1 MQARTG
7 HAGLQFAG
15 RHAKRSAVSNQSGA
29 PLPLFLG
36 LDTGG
41 TYTDAVLFDPARGV
55 LAAAKSL
62 TTKHDLTIGLQGAV
76 EGVLGQAGE
85 DIAMV
90 GLSTTLA
97 TNAIVE
103 GHASPICLLLAGYE
117 PSALDRA
124 GLRQALAGDPVVFI
138 GGGHGPQGD
147 EQQPLD
153 LAAAAEAIRSHAPKV
168 SAFAISAYFSVRNPA
183 HEIALRQLVREM
195 TDRPVTCGHEL
206 TSKLDAP
213 RRALTCALNARLIP
227 QLQQLVRAVLG
238 LLSARAIDAP
248 LMVVK
253 GDGSLIAAAVA
264 MESPV
269 ETILSGPA
277 ASVVGAHYLS
287 GEGDVL
293 DADMGGTTTDIALL
307 AGGRPVLNRDGATV
321 GGFRTM
327 IEAVGVHTFGLGGD
341 SEVRVEEQGLIAGP
355 RRVMPLSLLAH
366 QYPAALAVLREQAES
381 GEPIRRP
388 GQFALRQRPLDT
400 GQGSLNPAQAALWN
414 RLADGPQPLATLV
427 SGPSGARALARLVD
441 RGLVLLAGFTPS
453 DAAHIL
459 GLQQDWS
466 VEGARL
472 GAQIFL
478 RTDRQSEWRPP
489 ADTAGFA
496 GQVVEQVV
504 RQSGQ
509 VILSSA
515 IADDDHIAER
525 DWGRLGRRL
534 VGRAVASKP
543 PTVPLVE
550 VQLRLCRPL
559 VAIGAPVAAYYPEV
573 AKRLHTRLVIPPHA
587 GVTNAVGA
595 VASGVVQ
602 TAEALITQPSEGQF
616 RLHVASGVEDFDNL
630 ESAARR
636 ATVAVRGMAE
646 TKARRA
652 GAAEV
657 QVSLSRNDKVVRE
670 KGGLDLFIE
679 SRIAATAF
687 GRPRLAH

>member
-1 MQARTG
+1 M
-7 HAGLQFAG
+7 
-15 RHAKRSAVSNQSGA
+15 
-29 PLPLFLG
+29 PLFLG

-41 TYTDAVLFDPARGV
+41 TYTDAVLFDPAKGV

-62 TTKHDLTIGLQGAV
+62 TTKHDLSIGLQGAM

-117 PSALDRA
+117 PTALDRA

-138 GGGHGPQGD
+138 AGGHGPQGD
-147 EQQPLD
+147 EQHPLD
-153 LAAAAEAIRSHAPKV
+153 LAAAAAAIRAHAPKV
-168 SAFAISAYFSVRNPA
+168 AAFAISAYFSVRNPA
-183 HEIALRQLVREM
+183 HEIALRRLVREL
-195 TDRPVTCGHEL
+195 TDLPVSCGHEL

-238 LLSARAIDAP
+238 LLAARGIEAP

-253 GDGSLIAAAVA
+253 GDGSLIEAALA
-264 MESPV
+264 MECPV

-287 GEGDVL
+287 GEGDVFVV
-293 DADMGGTTTDIALL
+293 DMGGTTSDIALL
-307 AGGRPVLNRDGATV
+307 AGGWPVLNRDGATV

-327 IEAVGVHTFGLGGD
+327 VEAVGVHTFGLGGD
-341 SEVRVEEQGLIAGP
+341 SEVRLEEHGLIAGP

-366 QYPAALAVLREQAES
+366 QYPAALATLREQAGS
-381 GEPIRRP
+381 SEPMGHRGR
-388 GQFALRQRPLDT
+388 FAIRQRPLDA
-400 GQGSLNPAQAALWN
+400 GQSSLNPAQAAVWK
-414 RLADGPQPLATLV
+414 RLADGPQPLATLI
-427 SGPSGARALARLVD
+427 SGPAAVRALGRLVD

-459 GLQQDWS
+459 GLQQGWS
-466 VEGARL
+466 VEAARL
-472 GAQIFL
+472 GARIFQ
-478 RTDRQSEWRPP
+478 RADPQGDWRPA
-489 ADTAGFA
+489 ADAAGFA
-496 GQVVEQVV
+496 GQVIEQVV

-515 IADDDHIAER
+515 IAEADHIAER

-534 VGRAVASKP
+534 VGRALAGKSAKM
-543 PTVPLVE
+543 PLVE
-550 VQLRLCRPL
+550 VQLRLTRPL
-559 VAIGAPVAAYYPEV
+559 VAIGAPVGAYYPEV
-573 AKRLHTRLVIPPHA
+573 ARRLHTRLVIPPHA
-587 GVTNAVGA
+587 DVTNAVGA

-602 TAEALITQPSEGQF
+602 TVEALITQPSEGHF
-616 RLHVASGVEDFDNL
+616 RLHIASGIEDFIDL
-630 ESAARR
+630 EAAAAR
-636 ATVAVRGMAE
+636 ALEAAQAQAE
-646 TKARRA
+646 AQARRA
-652 GAAEV
+652 GAAEL
-657 QVSLSRNDKVVRE
+657 QVSVSRRDKVVRE
-670 KGGLDLFIE
+670 KGGLEIFIE

>member
-1 MQARTG
+1 
-7 HAGLQFAG
+7 
-15 RHAKRSAVSNQSGA
+15 
-29 PLPLFLG
+29 LPLFLG

-41 TYTDAVLFDPARGV
+41 TYTDAVLFDPAKGV

-62 TTKHDLTIGLQGAV
+62 TTKYDLSIGLKGAM

-85 DIAMV
+85 DVAMV

-117 PSALDRA
+117 PTALDRA

-138 GGGHGPQGD
+138 AGGHGPQGD
-147 EQQPLD
+147 EQRPLD
-153 LAAAAEAIRSHAPKV
+153 LAAAAAAISAHAPKV
-168 SAFAISAYFSVRNPA
+168 AAFAISAYFSVRNPA
-183 HEIALRQLVREM
+183 HEIALRRLVREL
-195 TDRPVTCGHEL
+195 TDLPVSCGHEL

-227 QLQQLVRAVLG
+227 QLQQLVRAVLA
-238 LLSARAIDAP
+238 LLAERGIKAP

-253 GDGSLIAAAVA
+253 GDGSLIEAAVA
-264 MESPV
+264 MECPV

-287 GEGDVL
+287 GEGDVFV
-293 DADMGGTTTDIALL
+293 ADMGGTTSDIALL

-327 IEAVGVHTFGLGGD
+327 VEAVGVHTFGLGGD
-341 SEVRVEEQGLIAGP
+341 SEVRLEEHGLIIGP
-355 RRVMPLSLLAH
+355 RRLMPLSLLAH
-366 QYPAALAVLREQAES
+366 QHPAALATLGEQARS
-381 GEPIRRP
+381 SEPIRHP
-388 GQFALRQRPLDT
+388 GRFAIRQRPLDA
-400 GQGSLNPAQAALWN
+400 GQASLNPPQAAIWN
-414 RLADGPQPLATLV
+414 RLADGPQPVATLV
-427 SGPSGARALARLVD
+427 SGPTAVRALGRLVD
-441 RGLVLLAGFTPS
+441 RGIVLLAGFTPS

-459 GLQQDWS
+459 GLQRGWS
-466 VEGARL
+466 VEAARL

-478 RTDRQSEWRPP
+478 RANPQGEWRPA
-489 ADTAGFA
+489 ADAAGFA
-496 GQVVEQVV
+496 AEVVEHVI

-525 DWGRLGRRL
+525 EWGRLGRRL
-534 VGRAVASKP
+534 VGRALAGEP
-543 PTVPLVE
+543 AQIPLVE
-550 VQLRLCRPL
+550 VRLRLTRPL
-559 VAIGAPVAAYYPEV
+559 VAIGAPVGAYYPEV
-573 AKRLHTRLVIPPHA
+573 ARRLHTRLVIPPHA
-587 GVTNAVGA
+587 EVTNAVGA

-602 TAEALITQPSEGQF
+602 TAEALITQPSEGNF
-616 RLHVASGVEDFDNL
+616 RLHIASGVEDFDDL
-630 ESAARR
+630 ESAAAR
-636 ATVAVRGMAE
+636 AIEAARAQAE
-646 TKARRA
+646 ALARRA
-652 GAAEV
+652 GAAEL
-657 QVSLSRNDKVVRE
+657 QISISRKDKVVRG
-670 KGGLDLFIE
+670 KGGLDIFIE

>member
-1 MQARTG
+1 
-7 HAGLQFAG
+7 
-15 RHAKRSAVSNQSGA
+15 
-29 PLPLFLG
+29 LPLFLG

-41 TYTDAVLFDPARGV
+41 TYTDAVLFDPAKGV

-62 TTKHDLTIGLQGAV
+62 TTKQDLSIGLKGAM

-85 DIAMV
+85 GIAMV

-117 PSALDRA
+117 PTALDRA

-138 GGGHGPQGD
+138 AGGHGPQGD
-147 EQQPLD
+147 EQHPLD
-153 LAAAAEAIRSHAPKV
+153 LAAAAAAIRAHAPKV
-168 SAFAISAYFSVRNPA
+168 AAFAISAYFSVRNPA
-183 HEIALRQLVREM
+183 HEIALRRLVREL
-195 TDRPVTCGHEL
+195 TDLPVSCGHEL

-238 LLSARAIDAP
+238 LLAERGIAAP

-253 GDGSLIAAAVA
+253 GDGSLIEAAVA

-287 GEGDVL
+287 GEGDVFVV
-293 DADMGGTTTDIALL
+293 DMGGTTSDIALL

-327 IEAVGVHTFGLGGD
+327 VEAVGVHTFGLGGD
-341 SEVRVEEQGLIAGP
+341 SEVRLEEHGLIVGP

-366 QYPAALAVLREQAES
+366 QYPATLAILHEQDES
-381 GEPIRRP
+381 SEPMSHRGR
-388 GQFALRQRPLDT
+388 FAIRQRPLDA
-400 GQGSLNPAQAALWN
+400 GQASLNPAQESVWK
-414 RLADGPQPLATLV
+414 RLAEGPQPLASLI
-427 SGPSGARALARLVD
+427 SGPVAVRALGRLVD
-441 RGLVLLAGFTPS
+441 RGLVLLARFTPS
-453 DAAHIL
+453 DATHIL
-459 GLQQDWS
+459 GLQKGWS
-466 VEGARL
+466 VEAARL

-478 RTDRQSEWRPP
+478 RANPQGDWRPA
-489 ADTAGFA
+489 ADAAGFA
-496 GQVVEQVV
+496 DQVVEQVV

-534 VGRAVASKP
+534 VGRAVAGKP
-543 PTVPLVE
+543 VKVPLVE
-550 VQLRLCRPL
+550 VELRLTRPL
-559 VAIGAPVAAYYPEV
+559 VAIGAPVGAYYPAV

-587 GVTNAVGA
+587 EVTNAVGA

-602 TAEALITQPSEGQF
+602 TVEALITQPSEGHF
-616 RLHVASGVEDFDNL
+616 RLHIASGVEDFSDL
-630 ESAARR
+630 ESAAAR
-636 ATVAVRGMAE
+636 AIEAAQAQAE
-646 TKARRA
+646 AQARRA
-652 GAAEV
+652 GAAEL
-657 QVSLSRNDKVVRE
+657 QVSVSRKDKVVRE
-670 KGGLDLFIE
+670 KGGLAIFIE

>member
-1 MQARTG
+1 
-7 HAGLQFAG
+7 
-15 RHAKRSAVSNQSGA
+15 
-29 PLPLFLG
+29 LPLFLG

-41 TYTDAVLFDPARGV
+41 TYTDAVLFDPAKGV

-62 TTKHDLTIGLQGAV
+62 TTKHDLSIGLKGAM
-76 EGVLGQAGE
+76 EGVLGRAGE

-117 PSALDRA
+117 PTALDRA
-124 GLRQALAGDPVVFI
+124 GLRQALAGDPVVFLA
-138 GGGHGPQGD
+138 GGHEPQGD
-147 EQQPLD
+147 EQHPLD
-153 LAAAAEAIRSHAPKV
+153 LAAAAAAIRAHAPKV

-183 HEIALRQLVREM
+183 HEIALRRLVREL
-195 TDRPVTCGHEL
+195 TDLPVTCGHEL

-238 LLSARAIDAP
+238 LLAERGIKAP

-253 GDGSLIAAAVA
+253 GDGSLIEAAVA

-287 GEGDVL
+287 GEGDVFVV
-293 DADMGGTTTDIALL
+293 DMGGTTSDIALL
-307 AGGRPVLNRDGATV
+307 AGGRPVLNRDGAIV

-327 IEAVGVHTFGLGGD
+327 VEAVGVHTFGLGGD
-341 SEVRVEEQGLIAGP
+341 SEVRLEAHGLIVGP

-366 QYPAALAVLREQAES
+366 QYPAALAVLREQEGS
-381 GEPIRRP
+381 SDPIRQR
-388 GQFALRQRPLDT
+388 GRFAIRQRPLDA
-400 GQGSLNPAQAALWN
+400 GQASLNPAQAAVWN

-427 SGPSGARALARLVD
+427 AGPAAVRALGRLVD

-459 GLQQDWS
+459 GLQRGWS
-466 VEGARL
+466 VEAARL
-472 GAQIFL
+472 GAEIFL
-478 RTDRQSEWRPP
+478 RADAQGDWHP
-489 ADTAGFA
+489 AGDAAGFA
-496 GQVVEQVV
+496 AQVVEQVV

-534 VGRAVASKP
+534 VGRALAGE
-543 PTVPLVE
+543 PTKIPLVE
-550 VQLRLCRPL
+550 VQLRLTRPL
-559 VAIGAPVAAYYPEV
+559 VAIGAPVGAYYPEV

-587 GVTNAVGA
+587 EVTNAVGA
-595 VASGVVQ
+595 VAGGVAQ
-602 TAEALITQPSEGQF
+602 TAEALITQPSEGYF
-616 RLHVASGVEDFDNL
+616 RLHIASGVEDFEDL
-630 ESAARR
+630 ESAAAR
-636 ATVAVRGMAE
+636 AIAAVEAQAE
-646 TKARRA
+646 AQARRA
-652 GAAEV
+652 GAAEL
-657 QVSLSRNDKVVRE
+657 QVSVSRKDKVVRE
-670 KGGLDLFIE
+670 KGGLEIFIE

>member
-1 MQARTG
+1 V
-7 HAGLQFAG
+7 LQFAG
-15 RHAKRSAVSNQSGA
+15 WHGKRSAVSNQPGA
-29 PLPLFLG
+29 PLSLFLG

-41 TYTDAVLFDPARGV
+41 TYTDAVLFDTAKGV

-62 TTKHDLTIGLQGAV
+62 TTKHDLSIGLRGAM

-85 DIAMV
+85 EIAMV

-117 PSALDRA
+117 PTALDRA
-124 GLRQALAGDPVVFI
+124 GLRQALAGDPVIFI
-138 GGGHGPQGD
+138 AGGHGPQGD

-153 LAAAAEAIRSHAPKV
+153 LAAAAAAITAHAPKV

-183 HEIALRQLVREM
+183 HEIALRHLVREM

-238 LLSARAIDAP
+238 LMSQRGIQAP

-253 GDGSLIAAAVA
+253 GDGSLIAADVA

-287 GEGDVL
+287 GEGDVFVV
-293 DADMGGTTTDIALL
+293 DMGGTTTDIALL

-327 IEAVGVHTFGLGGD
+327 VEAVGVHTFGLGGD
-341 SEVRVEEQGLIAGP
+341 SEVRVEDSGLIVGP

-366 QYPAALAVLREQAES
+366 QYPGALAVLQDQAGS
-381 GEPIRRP
+381 SDPVRHP
-388 GQFALRQRPLDT
+388 GQFALRQRPLDA

-414 RLADGPQPLATLV
+414 RLGEGPQPLASLV
-427 SGPSGARALARLVD
+427 SSPTAMRALGRLVD
-441 RGLVLLAGFTPS
+441 RGLVLLAGITPS

-459 GLQQDWS
+459 GLQQGWS
-466 VEGARL
+466 AEAARL
-472 GAQIFL
+472 GAQLFL
-478 RTDRQSEWRPP
+478 RIDRPGEWRP
-489 ADTAGFA
+489 ASEAAGFA
-496 GQVVEQVV
+496 EQIVEQVV
-504 RQSGQ
+504 RQSGRA
-509 VILSSA
+509 ILSSA
-515 IADDDHIAER
+515 IADGDGIQER
-525 DWGRLGRRL
+525 DWGPLGRHL
-534 VGRAVASKP
+534 VNRAVADKP
-543 PTVPLVE
+543 ISPPLVD
-550 VQLRLCRPL
+550 VQLRLNRPL
-559 VAIGAPVAAYYPEV
+559 VAIGAPVGAYYPAV
-573 AKRLHTRLVIPPHA
+573 ASRLHTRLVIPPHA

-602 TAEALITQPSEGQF
+602 TSEALITQPTEGLF
-616 RLHVASGVEDFDNL
+616 RLHVASGVEDFTSL
-630 ESAARR
+630 EKAAER
-636 ATVAVRGMAE
+636 ASLAVRALAE
-646 TKARRA
+646 AQAQRA

-657 QVSLSRNDKVVRE
+657 QVSLSREDKVVRE

>member
-1 MQARTG
+1 
-7 HAGLQFAG
+7 
-15 RHAKRSAVSNQSGA
+15 
-29 PLPLFLG
+29 LPLFLG

-41 TYTDAVLFDPARGV
+41 TYTDAVLFDPAKGV

-62 TTKHDLTIGLQGAV
+62 TTKHDLSLGLKGAM
-76 EGVLGQAGE
+76 EGVLGEAGG

-124 GLRQALAGDPVVFI
+124 GLRQALGSDPVVFI
-138 GGGHGPQGD
+138 AGGHGPQGD

-153 LAAAAEAIRSHAPKV
+153 LEAAAAAIRAHAPKV
-168 SAFAISAYFSVRNPA
+168 AAFAVSAYFSVRNPA
-183 HEIALRQLVREM
+183 HEIALRKLVRELS
-195 TDRPVTCGHEL
+195 DRPVTCGHEL

-238 LLSARAIDAP
+238 LLAARGIKAP

-253 GDGSLIAAAVA
+253 GDGSLIEASVA

-287 GEGDVL
+287 GEGDVFVV
-293 DADMGGTTTDIALL
+293 DMGGTTTDIALL

-327 IEAVGVHTFGLGGD
+327 VEAVGVHTFGLGGD
-341 SEVRVEEQGLIAGP
+341 SEVRLGEHGLIVGP
-355 RRVMPLSLLAH
+355 RRVMPLSLLGYQH
-366 QYPAALAVLREQAES
+366 PAMLAALREQEAS
-381 GEPIRRP
+381 REPVREP
-388 GQFALRQRPLDT
+388 GRFAIRQRPLDA
-400 GQGSLNPAQAALWN
+400 GQASLNPAQAAIWN
-414 RLADGPQPLATLV
+414 QLADGPQSLANLI
-427 SGPSGARALARLVD
+427 SGPAAGRALGRLVD
-441 RGLVLLAGFTPS
+441 RGLVLMAGFTPS

-459 GLQQDWS
+459 GQQKGWS
-466 VEGARL
+466 LEAASL
-472 GAQIFL
+472 GAKLFL
-478 RTDRQSEWRPP
+478 RTEIQSEWRP
-489 ADTAGFA
+489 AGDAAGFA
-496 GQVVEQVV
+496 VQVVEQVV
-504 RQSGQ
+504 RQSAQ
-509 VILSSA
+509 VILASA

-525 DWGRLGRRL
+525 DWGRLGRHL
-534 VGRAVASKP
+534 VNRAVAGAGSAA
-543 PTVPLVE
+543 PLVD
-550 VQLRLCRPL
+550 VQLRLTHSL
-559 VAIGAPVAAYYPEV
+559 VAIGAPVEAYYPEV
-573 AKRLHTRLVIPPHA
+573 ARRLHTRLVIPPHA

-602 TAEALITQPSEGQF
+602 TAEALITQPSEGLF
-616 RLHVASGVEDFDNL
+616 RLHMASGIEDFASL
-630 ESAARR
+630 EGAAER
-636 ATVAVRGMAE
+636 ATASAE
-646 TKARRA
+646 EQARAQALRA
-652 GAAEV
+652 GAGEL
-657 QVSLSRNDKVVRE
+657 QVSLSRKDKIVRE
-670 KGGLDLFIE
+670 KGGHNIFIE

-687 GRPRLAH
+687 GRPRLAR

>member
-1 MQARTG
+1 M
-7 HAGLQFAG
+7 
-15 RHAKRSAVSNQSGA
+15 
-29 PLPLFLG
+29 PLFLG

-62 TTKHDLTIGLQGAV
+62 TTKHDLSIGLQGAM
-76 EGVLGQAGE
+76 EGVLGKAGE

-117 PSALDRA
+117 PGALDRA

-138 GGGHGPQGD
+138 AGGHGPQGD
-147 EQQPLD
+147 EQQALD
-153 LAAAAEAIRSHAPKV
+153 LAGAAAAIRAHASKV
-168 SAFAISAYFSVRNPA
+168 AAFAVSAYFSVRNPA
-183 HEIALRQLVREM
+183 HEIALRRLVRELS
-195 TDRPVTCGHEL
+195 DLPVSCGHEL

-238 LLSARAIDAP
+238 LLAARGIKAP

-253 GDGSLIAAAVA
+253 GDGSLIEAAVA
-264 MESPV
+264 MECPV

-277 ASVVGAHYLS
+277 ASVVGARYLS
-287 GEGDVL
+287 GEDDVFVV
-293 DADMGGTTTDIALL
+293 DMGGTTSDIALL

-327 IEAVGVHTFGLGGD
+327 VEAVGVHTFGLGGD
-341 SEVRVEEQGLIAGP
+341 SEVRVEDQGLMVGP
-355 RRVMPLSLLAH
+355 RRVLPLSLLAR
-366 QYPAALAVLREQAES
+366 QYPAALAVLREQEGS
-381 GEPIRRP
+381 SDPIAHR
-388 GQFALRQRPLDT
+388 GQFAIRQRPLDA
-400 GQGSLNPAQAALWN
+400 GQASLNPAQAAVWN
-414 RLADGPQPLATLV
+414 RLADGPQPLATLI
-427 SGPSGARALARLVD
+427 SGPAAGRALGRLVD

-459 GLQQDWS
+459 GLQQGWS
-466 VEGARL
+466 VEAARL
-472 GAQIFL
+472 GARIFL
-478 RTDRQSEWRPP
+478 RADPRGDWRP
-489 ADTAGFA
+489 AVDAAGFA
-496 GQVVEQVV
+496 AQVVEQVV

-534 VGRAVASKP
+534 VGRALAEEPAGEPAKI
-543 PTVPLVE
+543 PLVE
-550 VQLRLCRPL
+550 VQLRLTRPL
-559 VAIGAPVAAYYPEV
+559 VAIGAPVGAYYPDV

-587 GVTNAVGA
+587 EVTNAVGA

-602 TAEALITQPSEGQF
+602 TVEALITQPSEGRF
-616 RLHVASGVEDFDNL
+616 RLHIASGVEDFTDL
-630 ESAARR
+630 ESAAAR
-636 ATVAVRGMAE
+636 AIAAAE
-646 TKARRA
+646 TLAESQARRA
-652 GAAEV
+652 GAGEL
-657 QVSLSRNDKVVRE
+657 QVSVSRKDKAVRE
-670 KGGLDLFIE
+670 KGGFEIFIE

-687 GRPRLAH
+687 GRPRLAR

>member
-1 MQARTG
+1 
-7 HAGLQFAG
+7 
-15 RHAKRSAVSNQSGA
+15 
-29 PLPLFLG
+29 LPLFLG

-41 TYTDAVLFDPARGV
+41 TYTDAVLFDPAKGV
-55 LAAAKSL
+55 LATAKSL
-62 TTKHDLTIGLQGAV
+62 TTKHDLSIGLKGAM

-85 DIAMV
+85 AIAMV

-117 PSALDRA
+117 PTALDRA

-138 GGGHGPQGD
+138 AGGHGPQGD
-147 EQQPLD
+147 EQHPLD
-153 LAAAAEAIRSHAPKV
+153 LAAAAAAIRAHAPKV
-168 SAFAISAYFSVRNPA
+168 AAFAISAYFSVRNPA
-183 HEIALRQLVREM
+183 HEIALRRLVREL
-195 TDRPVTCGHEL
+195 TDLPVSCGHEL

-238 LLSARAIDAP
+238 LLAERGIKAP

-253 GDGSLIAAAVA
+253 GDGSLIEAAVA
-264 MESPV
+264 MECPV

-277 ASVVGAHYLS
+277 ASVVGAHFLS
-287 GEGDVL
+287 GEGDVFV
-293 DADMGGTTTDIALL
+293 ADMGGTTSDIALL

-327 IEAVGVHTFGLGGD
+327 VEAVGVHTFGLGGD
-341 SEVRVEEQGLIAGP
+341 SEVRLEEHGLIIGP
-355 RRVMPLSLLAH
+355 RRLMPLSLLAH
-366 QYPAALAVLREQAES
+366 QHPAALATLGEQARS
-381 GEPIRRP
+381 SEPIRHP
-388 GQFALRQRPLDT
+388 GRFAIRQRPLDA
-400 GQGSLNPAQAALWN
+400 GQASLNPQQAAIWN
-414 RLADGPQPLATLV
+414 RLADGPQPVATLV
-427 SGPSGARALARLVD
+427 SGPAAVRALGRLVD

-459 GLQQDWS
+459 GLQRGWS
-466 VEGARL
+466 VEAARL

-478 RTDRQSEWRPP
+478 RANPQGDWRP
-489 ADTAGFA
+489 AVDAAGFA
-496 GQVVEQVV
+496 AEVVEHVI

-525 DWGRLGRRL
+525 EWGRLGRRL
-534 VGRAVASKP
+534 VGRALAGEP
-543 PTVPLVE
+543 AQIPLVE
-550 VQLRLCRPL
+550 VRLRLTRPL
-559 VAIGAPVAAYYPEV
+559 VAIGAPVGAYYPEV
-573 AKRLHTRLVIPPHA
+573 ARRLHTRLVIPPHA
-587 GVTNAVGA
+587 EVTNAVGA

-602 TAEALITQPSEGQF
+602 TVEALITQPSEGNF
-616 RLHVASGVEDFDNL
+616 RLHIASGVEDFDDL
-630 ESAARR
+630 ESAAAHGIEAAR
-636 ATVAVRGMAE
+636 AQAQAL
-646 TKARRA
+646 ARRA
-652 GAAEV
+652 GAAEL
-657 QVSLSRNDKVVRE
+657 QVSVSRKDKVVRE
-670 KGGLDLFIE
+670 KGGLDIFIE

>member
-1 MQARTG
+1 
-7 HAGLQFAG
+7 
-15 RHAKRSAVSNQSGA
+15 
-29 PLPLFLG
+29 LPLFLG

-41 TYTDAVLFDPARGV
+41 TYTDAVLFDPAKGV

-62 TTKHDLTIGLQGAV
+62 TTKHDLSIGLKGAM

-117 PSALDRA
+117 PTALDRA
-124 GLRQALAGDPVVFI
+124 GLRQALAGDPAVFI
-138 GGGHGPQGD
+138 AGGHGPQGD
-147 EQQPLD
+147 EQHPLD
-153 LAAAAEAIRSHAPKV
+153 LGAAAAAIRAHAPKV

-183 HEIALRQLVREM
+183 HEIALRRLVREL
-195 TDRPVTCGHEL
+195 TDLPVSCGHEL

-238 LLSARAIDAP
+238 LLAERGIKAP

-253 GDGSLIAAAVA
+253 GDGSLIEAAVA
-264 MESPV
+264 MECPV

-287 GEGDVL
+287 GEGDVFV
-293 DADMGGTTTDIALL
+293 ADMGGTTSDIALL

-327 IEAVGVHTFGLGGD
+327 VEAVGVHTFGLGGD
-341 SEVRVEEQGLIAGP
+341 SEVRLEEHGLIIGP
-355 RRVMPLSLLAH
+355 RRLMPLSLLAH
-366 QYPAALAVLREQAES
+366 QHPAALATLGEQARS
-381 GEPIRRP
+381 SEPIRHP
-388 GQFALRQRPLDT
+388 GRFAIRQRPLDA
-400 GQGSLNPAQAALWN
+400 GQASLNPPQAAIWN
-414 RLADGPQPLATLV
+414 RLADGPQPVATLV
-427 SGPSGARALARLVD
+427 SGPTAVRALGRLVD

-459 GLQQDWS
+459 GLQRGWS
-466 VEGARL
+466 VEAARL

-478 RTDRQSEWRPP
+478 RANPQGDWRPA
-489 ADTAGFA
+489 ADAAGFA
-496 GQVVEQVV
+496 AEVVEHVI

-525 DWGRLGRRL
+525 EWGRLGRRL
-534 VGRAVASKP
+534 VGRALAGEP
-543 PTVPLVE
+543 AQIPLVE
-550 VQLRLCRPL
+550 VRLRLTRPL
-559 VAIGAPVAAYYPEV
+559 VAIGAPVGAYYPEV
-573 AKRLHTRLVIPPHA
+573 ARRLHTRLVIPPHA
-587 GVTNAVGA
+587 EVTNAVGA

-602 TAEALITQPSEGQF
+602 TAEALITQPSEGNF
-616 RLHVASGVEDFDNL
+616 RLHIASGVEDFDDL
-630 ESAARR
+630 ESAAARGIEAAR
-636 ATVAVRGMAE
+636 AQAE
-646 TKARRA
+646 TLARRA
-652 GAAEV
+652 GAAEL
-657 QVSLSRNDKVVRE
+657 QVSISRKDKVVRE
-670 KGGLDLFIE
+670 KGGLDIFIE

>member
-1 MQARTG
+1 
-7 HAGLQFAG
+7 
-15 RHAKRSAVSNQSGA
+15 
-29 PLPLFLG
+29 LPLFLG

-41 TYTDAVLFDPARGV
+41 TYTDAVLFDPAEGV

-62 TTKHDLTIGLQGAV
+62 TTKHDLSIGLKGAM

-103 GHASPICLLLAGYE
+103 GHVSPICLLLAGYE
-117 PSALDRA
+117 PTALDRA

-138 GGGHGPQGD
+138 AGGHGPQGD
-147 EQQPLD
+147 EQHPLD
-153 LAAAAEAIRSHAPKV
+153 LAAAAAAIRAHAPKV

-183 HEIALRQLVREM
+183 HEIALRRLVREL
-195 TDRPVTCGHEL
+195 TDLPVSCGHEL

-238 LLSARAIDAP
+238 LLAERDIKAP

-253 GDGSLIAAAVA
+253 GDGSLIEAAVA
-264 MESPV
+264 MECPV

-277 ASVVGAHYLS
+277 ASVVGAHFLS
-287 GEGDVL
+287 GEGDVFV
-293 DADMGGTTTDIALL
+293 ADMGGTTSDIALL

-327 IEAVGVHTFGLGGD
+327 VEAVGVHTFGLGGD
-341 SEVRVEEQGLIAGP
+341 SEVRLEEHGLIIGP
-355 RRVMPLSLLAH
+355 RRLMPLSLLAH
-366 QYPAALAVLREQAES
+366 QHPAALATLGEQARS
-381 GEPIRRP
+381 SEPIRHP
-388 GQFALRQRPLDT
+388 GRFAIRQRPLDA
-400 GQGSLNPAQAALWN
+400 GQASLNPPQAAIWN
-414 RLADGPQPLATLV
+414 RLVDGPQPVATLV
-427 SGPSGARALARLVD
+427 SGPTAVRALGRLVD
-441 RGLVLLAGFTPS
+441 RGIVLLAGFTPS

-459 GLQQDWS
+459 GLQRGWS
-466 VEGARL
+466 VEAARL

-478 RTDRQSEWRPP
+478 RANPQGDWRPA

-496 GQVVEQVV
+496 AEVVEHVI

-525 DWGRLGRRL
+525 EWGRLGRRL
-534 VGRAVASKP
+534 VGRALAGKP
-543 PTVPLVE
+543 AQIPLVE
-550 VQLRLCRPL
+550 VRLRLTRPL
-559 VAIGAPVAAYYPEV
+559 VAIGAPVGAYYPEV
-573 AKRLHTRLVIPPHA
+573 ARRLHTRLVIPPHA
-587 GVTNAVGA
+587 EVTNAVGA

-602 TAEALITQPSEGQF
+602 AAEALITQPSEGNF
-616 RLHVASGVEDFDNL
+616 RLHIASGVEDFDDL
-630 ESAARR
+630 ESAAARGIEAAR
-636 ATVAVRGMAE
+636 AQAQAL
-646 TKARRA
+646 ARRA
-652 GAAEV
+652 GAAEL
-657 QVSLSRNDKVVRE
+657 QVSISRKDKVVRE
-670 KGGLDLFIE
+670 KGGLDIFIE